1 MKYSG
6 IWRDS
11 NAVIMIM
18 MIMMML
24 MFCLPG
30 EDQF

>member
-6 IWRDS
+6 LWRDS
-11 NAVIMIM
+11 NAVTMIM